1 MITIVVVIL
10 PNKCRTQNAGLSK
23 VDHGTQ
29 VGGVHSYIWHC
40 LIYMYSFNI
49 IVYFWAFQNKD
60 SQCYIPQTALLL

>member
-49 IVYFWAFQNKD
+49 IVYF
-60 SQCYIPQTALLL
+60 